1 MCAELNNCRPVEKAA
16 TTLLDEVDFLLS
28 SFSAIFRLSSDGI
41 SLFYNICKKKGD
53 DLS

>member
-16 TTLLDEVDFLLS
+16 TTLLDEVDFLLF
-28 SFSAIFRLSSDGI
+28 SFSALFRLGSVEPLS
-41 SLFYNICKKKGD
+41 FYNICKKGD